1 MRRREFIRF
10 IGGGAA
16 AWPIAARAQQSVM
29 PVIGF
34 LEPTSFDKYAQFVE
48 AFRKGLRE
56 VGFVE
61 GHNVAIE
68 YRWAEGEYARLSGL
82 AADLVQHKV
91 AVIVATGIT
100 AARAAKAATSTIPI
114 VFNTGGDPVKF
125 GLITSFSKPGQNV
138 TGVASLGK
146 VLVAKQLEVLHELV
160 PRADSIA
167 FLVNPNNA
175 VAGLDTSDAQAAAE
189 TLGKKLAVFEASTKD
204 ELDKAFAAIFE
215 QHGRALVVQADPFF

>member
-16 AWPIAARAQQSVM
+16 AWPIVARAQQSAM

-68 YRWAEGEYARLSGL
+68 YRWAEGEYARLSG
-82 AADLVQHKV
+82 DRK
-91 AVIVATGIT
+91 
-100 AARAAKAATSTIPI
+100 STRLNSSHIDRSRMP
-114 VFNTGGDPVKF
+114 
-125 GLITSFSKPGQNV
+125 SS
-138 TGVASLGK
+138 A
-146 VLVAKQLEVLHELV
+146 
-160 PRADSIA
+160 
-167 FLVNPNNA
+167 
-175 VAGLDTSDAQAAAE
+175 
-189 TLGKKLAVFEASTKD
+189 
-204 ELDKAFAAIFE
+204 
-215 QHGRALVVQADPFF
+215 